1 MIGYLY
7 GQYKKLRNEWVGI
20 LTGKPAGF
28 GGSNIRPEATG
39 YGLVYFTQ
47 HIMVRRRT
55 TSNYSWSGGLVF
67 VRPTGCRLRAARSCL
82 QWSAAMLPR
91 DHHAC
96 DCQQS
101 ASSSS
106 LWPSRG
112 LHRSSTSDKHT
123 FRSCRRA
130 VRRTR

>member
-47 HIMVRRRT
+47 HLMVRCIIETLRVT
-55 TSNYSWSGGLVF
+55 
-67 VRPTGCRLRAARSCL
+67 RLRVACNVCAWCGSTCLSCL
-82 QWSAAMLPR
+82 F
-91 DHHAC
+91 D
-96 DCQQS
+96 
-101 ASSSS
+101 
-106 LWPSRG
+106 
-112 LHRSSTSDKHT
+112 
-123 FRSCRRA
+123 
-130 VRRTR
+130 V